1 MHDILN
7 RSRHGSNS
15 SAQRWAVLLVGLGA
29 GLVLQGCT
37 GTELVLVGGVATAT
51 SFAYTDK
58 APSEHVADM
67 VTGLDCGVIH
77 LEQGKKY
84 CIDPEAEAELARE
97 RMAPPLY
104 CYKTIGK
111 VECFA
116 TPDPRRQ
123 TQPLGTG
130 MVQPAAM

>member
-1 MHDILN
+1 MPRQPAKRQAATDC
-7 RSRHGSNS
+7 
-15 SAQRWAVLLVGLGA
+15 ARWRGLVIAVGLLA
-29 GLVLQGCT
+29 LSGCT
-37 GTELVLVGGVATAT
+37 GTEMVVVGAVATAT

-58 APSEHVADM
+58 APNEHVADL

-77 LEQGKKY
+77 VENGRDY
-84 CIDPEAEAELARE
+84 CIDPEADAELARQ
-97 RMAPPLY
+97 RMAAPLY

-130 MVQPAAM
+130 TVQPAAW